1 MNIIINKYEWPEKCN
16 VVYLMIMCN
25 VITSESD
32 INVHMSNGFTIDFS
46 KYRTQGKHCVCLK
59 SYNTIFTSFNWQKTY
74 VAFSLSLSSL
84 CFQINNGV

>member
-1 MNIIINKYEWPEKCN
+1 
-16 VVYLMIMCN
+16 MCN

-74 VAFSLSLSSL
+74 VAFSLSLGSL